1 MRIHVSGGSPTGIPS
16 SGRIVQVEAN
26 VEAWVQ
32 RAVGKINSNSTNIES
47 PTYTVATKAVAGLAA
62 NLPFSV
68 NSGTFP
74 GIAAVYSIQTM
85 Y

>member
-1 MRIHVSGGSPTGIPS
+1 MRIHVSRGSPAGTPS
-16 SGRIVQVEAN
+16 SGRTVQVEVN

-32 RAVGKINSNSTNIES
+32 RAVGKINSSSTNIES
-47 PTYTVATKAVAGLAA
+47 PTYMVATKAVAGLAA
-62 NLPFSV
+62 NLPLSV

-74 GIAAVYSIQTM
+74 GTAAVYSIQTV